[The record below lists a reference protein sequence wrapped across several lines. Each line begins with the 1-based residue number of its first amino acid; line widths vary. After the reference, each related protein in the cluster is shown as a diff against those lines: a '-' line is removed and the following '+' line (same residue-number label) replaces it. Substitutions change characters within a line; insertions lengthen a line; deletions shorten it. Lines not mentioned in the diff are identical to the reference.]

1 MKKSIYSYVAANNKS
16 GTIQVLE
23 ANGFPTPNNP
33 MEASLMLA
41 QFVNE
46 DKDDALSEIAS
57 IHPDRDL
64 ILSFDSSNQDMSFN
78 FKNDTVE
85 HLSAKGKDN
94 SSKKIFNEQSLNV
107 LIVAGAVVASLS
119 LVGIIVTLKK

>member
-1 MKKSIYSYVAANNKS
+1 MKKSIYSYVAANNKP
-16 GTIQVLE
+16 GTIEVLE

-46 DKDDALSEIAS
+46 DKDDALAEIAS

-85 HLSAKGKDN
+85 HLSAKGED
-94 SSKKIFNEQSLNV
+94 SKKIFNEQSLNV
-107 LIVAGAVVASLS
+107 LIIAGAVVASLS